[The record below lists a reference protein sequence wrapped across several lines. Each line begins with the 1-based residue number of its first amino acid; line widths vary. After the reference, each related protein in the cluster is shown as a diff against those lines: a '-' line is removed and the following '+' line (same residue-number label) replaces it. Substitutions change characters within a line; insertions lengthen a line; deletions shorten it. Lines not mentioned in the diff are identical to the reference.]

1 MYPRRSYQYQE
12 SNFDVLFHNLRTVFG
27 LYSVVA
33 VMSSGAQETEAVS
46 GAVPGRGC
54 GAQWFLF
61 SFSSREQSFGPCLPV
76 TTLPFL
82 EKSEPVLL

>member
-1 MYPRRSYQYQE
+1 
-12 SNFDVLFHNLRTVFG
+12 
-27 LYSVVA
+27 
-33 VMSSGAQETEAVS
+33 MSSGAQETEAVS

-61 SFSSREQSFGPCLPV
+61 SFSSREQPFGPCLPV